1 MTNGSVKPPSWFW
14 VVSILA
20 LLWNLMGVG
29 AYLTQAFTPDD
40 IIAQMEQAMQ
50 DLINQT
56 PAWVT
61 AAFAIAVWAGALGSL
76 LLLLRKKLAHI
87 VLIISFIGIVVQMF
101 YNVFISNSIEVYGPG
116 GLAMPIMTLL
126 IGIGL
131 IFLAKKGISAGWL
144 K

>member
-1 MTNGSVKPPSWFW
+1 MTNGSVKPPTWFW
-14 VVSILA
+14 VVSIIA
-20 LLWNLMGVG
+20 LVWNLMGVG
-29 AYLTQAFTPDD
+29 AYLAQAFTPDD
-40 IIAQMEQAMQ
+40 LISQMEQAVQ
-50 DLINQT
+50 DLVNQT

-76 LLLLRKKLAHI
+76 LLLMRRKLAHT
-87 VLIISFIGIVVQMF
+87 VLIISLIGIVVQMF

-116 GLAMPIMTLL
+116 GMVMPIMTLL

-131 IFLAKKGISAGWL
+131 IFLAKKGITVGWL

>member
-1 MTNGSVKPPSWFW
+1 MTNGSVKPPTWFW
-14 VVSILA
+14 IVSIIA
-20 LLWNLMGVG
+20 LIWNLMGVG
-29 AYLTQAFTPDD
+29 AYLAQAFTPDD
-40 IIAQMEQAMQ
+40 IISQMEQAMQ
-50 DLINQT
+50 DLINAT

-76 LLLLRKKLAHI
+76 LLLMRKKLAYI
-87 VLIISFIGIVVQMF
+87 VLIISCIGIVVQMY

-131 IFLAKKGISAGWL
+131 IFFAKKGIAASWL
-144 K
+144 R

>member
-1 MTNGSVKPPSWFW
+1 MTNGSVKPPTWFW
-14 VVSILA
+14 VVSVIA
-20 LLWNLMGVG
+20 LIWNLMGVG
-29 AYLTQAFTPDD
+29 AYLAQAYTPDD

-50 DLINQT
+50 DLVNST

-76 LLLLRKKLAHI
+76 LLLLRKRLAHI
-87 VLIISFIGIVVQMF
+87 VLILSFIGIVVQMF

-116 GLAMPIMTLL
+116 GLIMPIMTFL

-131 IFLAKKGISAGWL
+131 IFFAKKGISAGWL